1 MSNLELLTPE
11 NSTLILID
19 FQPQMTFGVAS
30 IDRQTLMNNV
40 MLLAKS
46 AKTFNVP
53 TILTTVET
61 RCQNGKCLL
70 LPFLVYG
77 LLACWFL

>member
-30 IDRQTLMNNV
+30 IDR
-40 MLLAKS
+40 
-46 AKTFNVP
+46 
-53 TILTTVET
+53 
-61 RCQNGKCLL
+61 
-70 LPFLVYG
+70 
-77 LLACWFL
+77 